1 MLACRPDSS
10 ILGQRKK
17 NQRKARNKRKASQLK
32 RSTSES
38 EDVNSEA
45 ECGTPKEGQE
55 MMFDID
61 M

>member
-1 MLACRPDSS
+1 
-10 ILGQRKK
+10 LGQRKK
-17 NQRKARNKRKASQLK
+17 NQRKARNKRKATQRK
-32 RSTSES
+32 HSES

-45 ECGTPKEGQE
+45 ESGGTPKEGQE

>member
-1 MLACRPDSS
+1 
-10 ILGQRKK
+10 LGQRKK
-17 NQRKARNKRKASQLK
+17 NQRKARNKRKATQRK
-32 RSTSES
+32 HSES